1 MIWDESTYSMKTTIQ
16 VYKRKYLFYLLK
28 TVELK
33 YSHSL
38 AELFIFRGGRLREV
52 MRWNE
57 DLSLHYTTIR
67 TTQSFH
73 CRLYSFCKCNTI
85 ISNKIWQHKCKP
97 LIKRT
102 RHSYFCHQYGSFC
115 NLNNDEFCHFPMAR
129 GFSRGVFVIAQLL
142 GMR

>member
-67 TTQSFH
+67 TT
-73 CRLYSFCKCNTI
+73 
-85 ISNKIWQHKCKP
+85 
-97 LIKRT
+97 
-102 RHSYFCHQYGSFC
+102 
-115 NLNNDEFCHFPMAR
+115 
-129 GFSRGVFVIAQLL
+129 
-142 GMR
+142 